1 MVKYKSRVNTSLG
14 TIKNKPT
21 KRMATKV
28 ANTNKSNLKPLA
40 ENIPNET
47 GGAINPQV
55 SRTTAKQAAVK
66 KVAPVIKKVAPA
78 VVKAV
83 KKIKMSHVPN
93 AGIPMFGGAFPEQA
107 DALDDETIDQLDP
120 HVFTHMLGNMDMPTH
135 NILKGIAANYLGVEH
150 PMRLITKKALGGDFS
165 FPKHLSKI
173 ALRDVMKAN
182 SPQQLAGALHSEVM
196 DMNMGKLSREEMG
209 GGLFASLKMLVKKGV
224 KGSRKAL
231 KALGSGAKK
240 AVEAVSKGAKG
251 AQHIGKSVNNAL
263 LQGIQV
269 ANALEPI
276 ITEVFPASQGV
287 LKEGIGKAKAASE
300 LVKRGVNISQRV
312 GEVADDPAAAFAR
325 ALGELSAPIVQ
336 DLPAAEPKAGALE
349 EPHGVGLD
357 LSNQS
362 ESGSEISGPRFI
374 S

>member
-1 MVKYKSRVNTSLG
+1 
-14 TIKNKPT
+14 
-21 KRMATKV
+21 MATQVVNASKV
-28 ANTNKSNLKPLA
+28 DAKPIA
-40 ENIPNET
+40 KNIPS
-47 GGAINPQV
+47 GGSVPLPPGSAASGSNTV
-55 SRTTAKQAAVK
+55 KEAVK
-66 KVAPVIKKVAPA
+66 KKAAPLIKKAVPKVVAA
-78 VVKAV
+78 I

-135 NILKGIAANYLGVEH
+135 NILKGIASNYLGVEH
-150 PMRLITKKALGGDFS
+150 PMRLITKKALGGDFI

-251 AQHIGKSVNNAL
+251 AQHIGRSVNNAL
-263 LQGIQV
+263 LQGVAV

-276 ITEVFPASQGV
+276 ITEVFPASEGV
-287 LKEGIGKAKAASE
+287 LKSGIGHAKAASE
-300 LVKRGVNISQRV
+300 LVKRGINISERV
-312 GEVADDPAAAFAR
+312 GQVADDPAAAFAR

-336 DLPAAEPKAGALE
+336 NLPAAEKAPEGGALT

-362 ESGSEISGPRFI
+362 ESGSETSGPRYV